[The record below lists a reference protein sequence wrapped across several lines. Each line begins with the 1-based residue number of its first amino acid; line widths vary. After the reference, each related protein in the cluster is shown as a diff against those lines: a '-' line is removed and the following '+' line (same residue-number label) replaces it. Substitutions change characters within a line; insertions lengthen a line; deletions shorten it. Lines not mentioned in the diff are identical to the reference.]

1 MLYKDL
7 LQQHEKKEDD
17 YVVLDD
23 TPKADVPAILHDVQQ
38 QIPHTLVNVRRST
51 RQIRPPQRFSPSLYS
66 ILLTDASEPES
77 YDEAVQVDTKI
88 QWESTMKDEMD
99 SLLKNKTWDLCKLP
113 IGKKALQNKWVYRLK
128 EEEGG
133 KKRFKARLV
142 VKGFAQKK
150 GIDFDEIFS
159 PVVKMTSIRTI
170 LSLVA
175 TKDLHLEKLDV
186 KTTFLHGDL
195 DEKIYMA

>member
-1 MLYKDL
+1 MMCNN
-7 LQQHEKKEDD
+7 HKK
-17 YVVLDD
+17 
-23 TPKADVPAILHDVQQ
+23 K
-38 QIPHTLVNVRRST
+38 IPHTPVNVRWST
-51 RQIRPPQRFSPSLYS
+51 RQIRPLERFSPSLYS
-66 ILLTDASEPES
+66 ILLTDVGEPEC

-99 SLLKNKTWDLCKLP
+99 SLLKNKTWDLCNLP
-113 IGKKALQNKWVYRLK
+113 MGKKALQNKWVYRLI

-133 KKRFKARLV
+133 KKIFKVGLV
-142 VKGFAQKK
+142 VEGFAQKI

-159 PVVKMTSIRTI
+159 PVVKMTSIRTV

-175 TKDLHLEKLDV
+175 TEDLHLEKLDV

-195 DEKIYMA
+195 DEEIYIWLSHRDLRSKVRRT